1 MIRELITIFE
11 RDLQKLKLEIDSFQ
25 TEENLWK
32 TTGQITNSAGN
43 LALHLTGNL
52 NHYVGSLLGKTGY
65 VRNRP
70 AEFDS
75 KNVQVAELLAGIG
88 EVSQTVSQTLG
99 GLSEQDLSK
108 PYPKPVFGY
117 EMTTSFMLIHLSTH
131 LSYHLGQINYLRRI
145 LETN

>member
-75 KNVQVAELLAGIG
+75 KNVQVAEILAGID
-88 EVSQTVSQTLG
+88 EVSHTVSQTLE

-108 PYPKPVFGY
+108 PYPEPVFGY